1 METEKF
7 FSIVALV
14 CVVAGIFTA
23 VNYFQGVDE
32 ANGQLLEA
40 KKNLAQLKE
49 TWKMRQDEWAK
60 IEVVAARAQQ
70 AASKEA
76 PLLREL
82 EDLKVK
88 WRRMEGEFKYLVS
101 STRSAVEKVRADAAN
116 TVFPEVKL
124 LSGKVLTAAKI
135 KKIEPN
141 QISFIHADGFL
152 IVPQDL
158 LPDNLR
164 SRFDLGSA
172 SLADELESAQA
183 AILARK

>member
-1 METEKF
+1 METGKF
-7 FSIVALV
+7 FSIMAFA
-14 CVVAGIFTA
+14 CAVAGIFTA

-60 IEVVAARAQQ
+60 IEVVAARAKE
-70 AASKEA
+70 AASKET

-82 EDLKVK
+82 DDLKAK

-101 STRSAVEKVRADAAN
+101 STRSAVEKVRADGVNAA
-116 TVFPEVKL
+116 FPEVKL
-124 LSGKVLTAAKI
+124 LNGKVLTAAKI

-152 IVPQDL
+152 MVPQDL
-158 LPDNLR
+158 LPDDLR
-164 SRFDLGSA
+164 SRFDLGST